1 MIKNIWSWDTI
12 MGLEDRD
19 CTITPFGEFKDR
31 ELEKEFINHY
41 LGENTKYMRPIIL
54 ALGLAYWLFIIPDFF
69 IIKSYE
75 ILTILLINRTIFL
88 ISMLVFYI
96 IVRNIGNYT
105 HLTYWI
111 TFYEFF
117 FVILFLLTFV
127 FYESPDFLIQAFGVM
142 IVILGLSHL
151 PNKWINTLA
160 TDMVI
165 SIGFIILSQS
175 IIPGLNFAEYSA
187 GIVYIILVV
196 FITSLSSLRINNFN
210 RKQYI
215 YSQELLHL
223 SNTDPLTGV
232 YNRSKLNEELDKLIE
247 LSRRYNTPFSFVI
260 FDFDDFKSI
269 NDTHGHLTGDEVL
282 KKTINIVCQ
291 SKRKSDI
298 IARWGGEE
306 FVLLL
311 PNTTR
316 EQSIEMTKRLQAT
329 IAKNSYDNVAGI
341 TCSFGLA
348 SYEKND
354 TSDTLMSR
362 ADKLLYIAKSEG
374 KNKIVC

>member
-1 MIKNIWSWDTI
+1 MIKNIWSCDTI

-41 LGENTKYMRPIIL
+41 LGHNTKYMRPIIL
-54 ALGLAYWLFIIPDFF
+54 ALGLVYWLFIIPDFF

-88 ISMLVFYI
+88 LSMLVFYI
-96 IVRNIGNYT
+96 IVRNIKNYT
-105 HLTYWI
+105 HLTYWM

-127 FYESPDFLIQAFGVM
+127 FYESPNFLIQAFGVM
-142 IVILGLSHL
+142 IIILGLSQL
-151 PNKWINTLA
+151 PNKWIYTLA
-160 TDMVI
+160 TDIVI

-175 IIPGLNFAEYSA
+175 IIPGLNFTEYSA
-187 GIVYIILVV
+187 GVVYILLVI

-232 YNRSKLNEELDKLIE
+232 YNRAKFNEELDKLIE
-247 LSRRYNTPFSFVI
+247 LSRRYKTPFSFVI

-269 NDTHGHLTGDEVL
+269 
-282 KKTINIVCQ
+282 K
-291 SKRKSDI
+291 
-298 IARWGGEE
+298 
-306 FVLLL
+306 
-311 PNTTR
+311 
-316 EQSIEMTKRLQAT
+316 
-329 IAKNSYDNVAGI
+329 
-341 TCSFGLA
+341 
-348 SYEKND
+348 
-354 TSDTLMSR
+354 
-362 ADKLLYIAKSEG
+362 
-374 KNKIVC
+374 